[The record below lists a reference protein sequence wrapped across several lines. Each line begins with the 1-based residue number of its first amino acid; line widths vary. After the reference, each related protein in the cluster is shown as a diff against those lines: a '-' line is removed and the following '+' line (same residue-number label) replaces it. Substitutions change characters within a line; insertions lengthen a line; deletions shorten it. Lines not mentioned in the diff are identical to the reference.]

1 MNLLKKLDKIK
12 KRIKGKITFNENLS
26 KFSWFNIGGPA
37 KIVYRPANIKE
48 LSFFLK
54 ETKIKDGIKVLGL
67 GSNTLIRDG
76 GYNGIIIKL
85 GKPFSH
91 INMFS
96 DNILVSG
103 VSALDKQVSNFAL
116 DKSLSGFEFLLCIPG
131 TIGGA
136 IRMNSGC
143 YGHDISKILLS
154 VQAMDLNGN
163 IKVIPSSKIKFHYR
177 GSDLDNDLIFISATL
192 KGSIIN
198 RNEIEKKMKIFS
210 DEKQK
215 SQPLNIKTCGST
227 FKNSEN
233 KKAWELIKE
242 SGCNG
247 MKVGDAQISEKHCN
261 FFVNKGSANS
271 KDLEKLISKVKKN
284 VFNQTGINLELEL
297 QIIGEK

>member
-1 MNLLKKLDKIK
+1 MSLLKKLDKIK
-12 KRIKGKITFNENLS
+12 KKIKGKITFNENLS

-54 ETKIKDGIKVLGL
+54 EIKIKEGIKVLGL

-85 GKPFSH
+85 GKIFSH
-91 INMFS
+91 ISMFN

-103 VSALDKQVSNFAL
+103 ASALDKQVSNFAL

-143 YGHDISKILLS
+143 YGEDISKILLS

-163 IKVIPSSKIKFHYR
+163 IRVIPSSKIKFHYR
-177 GSDLDNDLIFISATL
+177 GSDLDNDLIYL
-192 KGSIIN
+192 KGSIPGSKNTLVFLRNSVKKIN
-198 RNEIEKKMKIFS
+198 KKTILEKNKIVEKEDKKPKKASVTEEKITTKVEQKKEQIMKVEKK
-210 DEKQK
+210 D
-215 SQPLNIKTCGST
+215 IKR
-227 FKNSEN
+227 E
-233 KKAWELIKE
+233 
-242 SGCNG
+242 
-247 MKVGDAQISEKHCN
+247 
-261 FFVNKGSANS
+261 
-271 KDLEKLISKVKKN
+271 
-284 VFNQTGINLELEL
+284 
-297 QIIGEK
+297 